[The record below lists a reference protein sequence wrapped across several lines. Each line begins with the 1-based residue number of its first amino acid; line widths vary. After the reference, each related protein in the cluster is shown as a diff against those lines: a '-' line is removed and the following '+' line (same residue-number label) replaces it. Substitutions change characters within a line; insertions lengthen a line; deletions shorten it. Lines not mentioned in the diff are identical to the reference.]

1 MKAGS
6 QQPEPEGLLQVE
18 TLQPEA
24 SKLLCKKASP
34 QVPCQAPSRAED
46 MVKLPEWLGRLLPSE
61 LQGGGS
67 FTAVYLGTPV
77 VSDKEVPWDRDRP
90 GFSSAAGQV
99 VT

>member
-1 MKAGS
+1 
-6 QQPEPEGLLQVE
+6 
-18 TLQPEA
+18 
-24 SKLLCKKASP
+24 
-34 QVPCQAPSRAED
+34 
-46 MVKLPEWLGRLLPSE
+46 MVKLTEWLGRLLPNE

-67 FTAVYLGTPV
+67 FAAVYLGTPV